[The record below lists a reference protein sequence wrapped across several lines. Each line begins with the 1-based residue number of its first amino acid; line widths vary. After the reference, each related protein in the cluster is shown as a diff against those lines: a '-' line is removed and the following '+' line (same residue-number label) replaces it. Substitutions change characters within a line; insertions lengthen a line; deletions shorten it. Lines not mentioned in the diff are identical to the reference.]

1 MCELFQYSSQNY
13 HPSTQKALSYLEV
26 CNSIFEKGF
35 LSHQVIKSM
44 ESDVLKSIDEGYF
57 LQTGCHRLFRTVMV
71 TYYWLSINLYMY
83 RSRI

>member
-13 HPSTQKALSYLEV
+13 HPSTQKALSYLEA

-44 ESDVLKSIDEGYF
+44 ESDVLKSIDEGYKF
-57 LQTGCHRLFRTVMV
+57 FTD
-71 TYYWLSINLYMY
+71 WLSQIIQNSNGNLLLAVNKFIYV
-83 RSRI
+83 